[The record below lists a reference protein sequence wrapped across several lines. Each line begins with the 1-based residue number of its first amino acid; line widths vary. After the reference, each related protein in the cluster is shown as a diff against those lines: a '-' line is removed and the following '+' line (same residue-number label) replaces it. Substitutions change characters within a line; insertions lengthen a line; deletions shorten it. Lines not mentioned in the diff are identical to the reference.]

1 MNAAHV
7 HLVVNHIPLFA
18 ALFGGALLAFGL
30 WKNEPALKSAG
41 LVLGLIAGL
50 SAFAAVQSGGR
61 AEDIVE
67 DLAGTNEVALEQHE
81 EAAELTQ
88 WAAILLG
95 VVSLVG
101 LALPKDRG
109 SMRTR
114 VEWLAIALF
123 VVTLAM
129 VARTANLGGPIRHP
143 EISAA
148 PPPADPDQTA
158 GTIPLPFQR
167 GTTHA

>member
-7 HLVVNHIPLFA
+7 HLMVNHIPLFA
-18 ALFGGALLAFGL
+18 ALFGGALLGFGL
-30 WKNEPALKSAG
+30 WKNQPALKSAG

-50 SAFAAVQSGGR
+50 SAFAAVQSGER

-67 DLAGTNEVALEQHE
+67 ELSGTNEIALEQHE
-81 EAAELTQ
+81 EAAEIAQ

-95 VVSLVG
+95 VASLVG
-101 LALPKDRG
+101 LALPKSQG
-109 SMRTR
+109 AMRTR
-114 VEWLAIALF
+114 VEWLTIALF
-123 VVTLAM
+123 LVTLAM

-148 PPPADPDQTA
+148 SPPADPDATA
-158 GTIPLPFQR
+158 GSIPLAIQR
-167 GTTHA
+167 GTFHA